1 MMSYKMNNNLSLFA
15 NLFAAVWCSVA
26 LVLNIMSGNVFFII
40 VMSALIPLNLFTA
53 YEAFKRMI
61 KEEAAMKQLV
71 GENQNDGN

>member
-1 MMSYKMNNNLSLFA
+1 MMSYKMNNNLS
-15 NLFAAVWCSVA
+15 LFAAVWCSVA

-53 YEAFKRMI
+53 YEAFKRTI
-61 KEEAAMKQLV
+61 KEEAAMKQLI